1 MHGFLFCIYK
11 CSCAILDSNILA
23 EASGVSANSCQKHH
37 TVLGEHCSVA
47 AKKKWFLQSWDLC
60 FFTWDVL
67 ETCFW
72 DVLEMCTWDTCFFT
86 WDVLETCFFIC
97 TWDVLEMYLRQVFLK
112 VFLYLRC
119 TWVVFFMYLRCTCE
133 TCVLRCTW
141 DVLESCV
148 LRCGWDVLEKNLK
161 LVF

>member
-1 MHGFLFCIYK
+1 MHWFLFCIYK

-60 FFTWDVL
+60 FFTWYVLETCFWDVL

-97 TWDVLEMYLRQVFLK
+97 TWDVLEMYLRQVFLSVSVLEMYLSC
-112 VFLYLRC
+112 VFL
-119 TWVVFFMYLRCTCE
+119 
-133 TCVLRCTW
+133 CTW

-148 LRCGWDVLEKNLK
+148 LRCTWDVLEKNLK